1 MSNFLC
7 AVLKKANNERK
18 EFDFG
23 GSHIFDGKTIGEI
36 QGGSSK
42 WLKRWEEVYP
52 CDVDSMV
59 INMSNICPPE
69 IQV

>member
-7 AVLKKANNERK
+7 AVFIKKANNERK

-23 GSHIFDGKTIGEI
+23 GSHIFDGKTIREI

-42 WLKRWEEVYP
+42 
-52 CDVDSMV
+52 
-59 INMSNICPPE
+59 
-69 IQV
+69 